1 MMLPLCKSFTSIMI
15 YVIITGLVD
24 GCYTVLLPT
33 LTEAF
38 TGEDKKVL
46 AWGILNFFASIT
58 FTLGPPVAGTG
69 LSRSHLEHQIFPPN
83 FLDLFVH
90 AVCLSEAT
98 CSYNNTTWLSMFLC
112 RLAV

>member
-1 MMLPLCKSFTSIMI
+1 MMLPLCDSFASIMV

-58 FTLGPPVAGTG
+58 FTLGPPVAGTYRIDA
-69 LSRSHLEHQIFPPN
+69 LISVLYYDMS
-83 FLDLFVH
+83 V
-90 AVCLSEAT
+90 V
-98 CSYNNTTWLSMFLC
+98 
-112 RLAV
+112 